1 MEHKNFRAASPQRGS
16 WRSQRRGAK
25 YSLGNINLGGIME
38 EKGLGKRINLVR
50 KERGFTADRLWELCN
65 INATYLRQKDQPN
78 ELSFYCKIIIA
89 KRR

>member
-1 MEHKNFRAASPQRGS
+1 
-16 WRSQRRGAK
+16 
-25 YSLGNINLGGIME
+25 ME